1 MRTRVVGISLSGISL
16 RRWFGAAALLAAGWS
31 SASCQETPLPGT
43 QLGTFKV
50 TGTTTTN
57 SCGDALG
64 APDPWV
70 FDAQLSE
77 SDSLLYWS
85 FMDGNSPLSGAL
97 AGTSASISAA
107 TSANV
112 DSSDAGSGPCTMNRE
127 DAIDLTLGAASAP
140 SSFTGTISYTFTV
153 ASGSSCSDQ
162 LTNAGGQYAAL
173 PCTLAYTVSA
183 QRQ

>member
-1 MRTRVVGISLSGISL
+1 MGARARAIGISLAK
-16 RRWFGAAALLAAGWS
+16 WMGAGALVAAGWS

-57 SCGDALG
+57 SCGAALG

-77 SDSLLYWS
+77 SSNLIYWS

-97 AGTSASISAA
+97 TGTSASISAT

-112 DSSDAGSGPCTMNRE
+112 DPSDAGSGPCTLNRE

-153 ASGSSCSDQ
+153 PSGSSCSDQ
-162 LTNAGGQYAAL
+162 LASAGGQYATL
-173 PCTLAYTVSA
+173 PCTLAYTISA

>member
-1 MRTRVVGISLSGISL
+1 MRARGLGTSLTTWIAGAGFL
-16 RRWFGAAALLAAGWS
+16 AAAWS
-31 SASCQETPLPGT
+31 TASCQDTPLPGT

-57 SCGDALG
+57 SCGPSLG

-77 SDSLLYWS
+77 VNDLLYWS
-85 FMDGNSPLSGAL
+85 FMDGNAPLSGAL
-97 AGTSASISAA
+97 AGTSASITAT

-112 DSSDAGSGPCTMNRE
+112 DPSDGGLGPCTMSRDDE
-127 DAIDLTLGAASAP
+127 ISLTLGAASSP
-140 SSFTGTISYTFTV
+140 SSFTGTISYRFTV
-153 ASGSSCSDQ
+153 PSGATCSDQ
-162 LTNAGGQYAAL
+162 LASAGGQYATL
-173 PCTLAYTVSA
+173 PCTLAYTVSG